1 MAFEPAQQHQAA
13 APLQGPLF
21 EGLLAEFAASA
32 MSAGINAFG
41 APNRALIFAA
51 AARAC
56 GPFDSGPGRSHPVS
70 VNALAASLARP
81 FETIRR
87 QANMLIEAGL
97 LVRSETGLSVP
108 LQVICDPRVALMA
121 DGCHDLLVRLVED
134 VRAANLLLPEPRPG
148 TTYDPRAGIGI
159 AFDLLLAT
167 IECHHQRNE
176 NWTRLSLI
184 FAIKWANRRFA
195 HAAGPYLAPVK
206 PSTVARIL
214 GLPYATVSRNL
225 EGLVASGRLRRVPE
239 GLVIAP
245 DLVAAPVAI
254 ARASSLAGS
263 ARSAFRSIS
272 RRAPISAQG
281 RRYPRSAETASGR
294 TEELRPFPG
303 RFPCI
308 CFTEMQHAQSTGIAG
323 EILEVAR

>member
-32 MSAGINAFG
+32 ISTGIGALG
-41 APNRALIFAA
+41 APNRVLIFAA

-56 GPFDSGPGRSHPVS
+56 GPFDYGPGRSYPVS

-87 QANMLIEAGL
+87 QANQLIDDGL
-97 LVRSETGLSVP
+97 LVRGETGLSVP

-134 VRAANLLLPEPRPG
+134 VRAANLMLPEPRPDRV
-148 TTYDPRAGIGI
+148 YDPRAGIGI

-167 IECHHQRNE
+167 IECHHHRRE
-176 NWTRLSLI
+176 NWTRLALI
-184 FAIKWANRRFA
+184 FAIEWANRRFA

-214 GLPYATVSRNL
+214 GLPYATVSRNI
-225 EGLVASGRLRRVPE
+225 EGLVASGKLRRVPE

-245 DLVAAPVAI
+245 DLVTAPAAI
-254 ARASSLAGS
+254 DARLALTNR
-263 ARSAFRSIS
+263 ARQLLGRLGQVGFPLDQPS
-272 RRAPISAQG
+272 RAYIGA
-281 RRYPRSAETASGR
+281 
-294 TEELRPFPG
+294 RPALPALG
-303 RFPCI
+303 
-308 CFTEMQHAQSTGIAG
+308 
-323 EILEVAR
+323 

>member
-21 EGLLAEFAASA
+21 EGLLAEFAVSA
-32 MSAGINAFG
+32 MSAGIAALG

-70 VNALAASLARP
+70 VNALAASLTRP

-87 QANMLIEAGL
+87 QANMLIDAGL
-97 LVRSETGLSVP
+97 LVRGETGLSVP

-134 VRAANLLLPEPRPG
+134 VRAANLMLPEPRAGAP
-148 TTYDPRAGIGI
+148 YDPRAGIGI

-167 IECHHQRNE
+167 IECHHHRHE
-176 NWTRLSLI
+176 NWTRLALI
-184 FAIKWANRRFA
+184 LAIEWANRRFA

-214 GLPYATVSRNL
+214 GLPYATVSRNI
-225 EGLVASGRLRRVPE
+225 EGLVASGKLRRVPE

-245 DLVAAPVAI
+245 DLLTAPAASDARLALTYRARQLLGRLGQVGFPLDQP
-254 ARASSLAGS
+254 ARAYIGVRPSLPALG
-263 ARSAFRSIS
+263 
-272 RRAPISAQG
+272 
-281 RRYPRSAETASGR
+281 
-294 TEELRPFPG
+294 
-303 RFPCI
+303 
-308 CFTEMQHAQSTGIAG
+308 
-323 EILEVAR
+323 